1 MSSTV
6 YEKVRSNPKFHDLCT
21 RRTRFAW
28 ILSVIMLAI
37 YFGFI
42 AVIAFSPSLFGIP
55 ISDKGITTIGIPIG
69 IGVIVSAFV
78 LTGIYVARANSE
90 YDDLTRQIVEESR

>member
-1 MSSTV
+1 VSGNV
-6 YEKVRSNPKFHDLCT
+6 YDKVRANPKFQALCE

-28 ILSVIMLAI
+28 FLSIIMLAI

-42 AVIAFSPSLFGIP
+42 AVIAFAPSLFGIP
-55 ISDKGITTIGIPIG
+55 LSEGRVTTLGIPIG